1 MTFQEEV
8 IDRLAR
14 IEEGMA
20 NHPRE
25 HGELGRRIEGLE
37 EEQKFRA
44 RTTVLV
50 SSITSAIVS
59 AIGHFVPGARQ

>member
-14 IEEGMA
+14 IEQGMA
-20 NHPRE
+20 NHPTE
-25 HGELGRRIEGLE
+25 HKELARRIAGLE
-37 EEQKFRA
+37 RDQTFRA

-59 AIGHFVPGARQ
+59 AVGHFVPGIKQ